1 MASPGRYVKKQLS
14 PGGHNASVLS
24 LVIICLGAGTLSIPF
39 LFYMNGIVFGTILLA
54 FGGYMS
60 YFTGYL
66 IAICSDKIGAVRY
79 EDIAMATYGKKASRL
94 TSFSM
99 LACLLGF
106 TISYVILVKTLLPF
120 TLGRLTRQHKESIP
134 R

>member
-1 MASPGRYVKKQLS
+1 MKSS
-14 PGGHNASVLS
+14 ILS

-39 LFYMNGIVFGTILLA
+39 VFYKNGIVFGTILLA
-54 FGGYMS
+54 FAGYIS

-66 IAICSDKIGAVRY
+66 VAICSEKVNAARY

-99 LACLLGF
+99 LACLVGF
-106 TISYVILVKTLLPF
+106 VISYIILLKGLLPF
-120 TLGRLTRQHKESIP
+120 TIKHVSGGHAPEVLTK
-134 R
+134 